1 MISHATVLK
10 WIFRILIFVVFVMC
24 LVDGY
29 FDLAIVLLLVFIIS
43 FFEDYHSRNK
53 KNNYKW
59 KK

>member
-10 WIFRILIFVVFVMC
+10 WIFRILIFIVFVKC

-29 FDLAIVLLLVFIIS
+29 YDLAIVLLLVFIIS

-53 KNNYKW
+53 KNNYK
-59 KK
+59 

>member
-53 KNNYKW
+53 KNNYK
-59 KK
+59 

>member
-10 WIFRILIFVVFVMC
+10 WIFRILIFAVFVMC

-53 KNNYKW
+53 KNN
-59 KK
+59 

>member
-1 MISHATVLK
+1 MINHATILK
-10 WIFRILIFVVFVMC
+10 WIFRILIFIIFVMC

-53 KNNYKW
+53 KNNYK
-59 KK
+59 

>member
-1 MISHATVLK
+1 MISHATILK
-10 WIFRILIFVVFVMC
+10 WIFRILIFIVFVMC

-53 KNNYKW
+53 KNNYK
-59 KK
+59 

>member
-10 WIFRILIFVVFVMC
+10 WIFRILIFAVFVMC

-53 KNNYKW
+53 KNNYK
-59 KK
+59 

>member
-24 LVDGY
+24 LFDGY

-53 KNNYKW
+53 KNNYK
-59 KK
+59 

>member
-24 LVDGY
+24 LFDGY

-43 FFEDYHSRNK
+43 FFENYHSRNK
-53 KNNYKW
+53 KNNYK
-59 KK
+59 

>member
-1 MISHATVLK
+1 MISHATILK
-10 WIFRILIFVVFVMC
+10 WIFRISIFVVFVMC

-53 KNNYKW
+53 KNNYK
-59 KK
+59 

>member
-24 LVDGY
+24 LVNGY

-53 KNNYKW
+53 KNNYK
-59 KK
+59 